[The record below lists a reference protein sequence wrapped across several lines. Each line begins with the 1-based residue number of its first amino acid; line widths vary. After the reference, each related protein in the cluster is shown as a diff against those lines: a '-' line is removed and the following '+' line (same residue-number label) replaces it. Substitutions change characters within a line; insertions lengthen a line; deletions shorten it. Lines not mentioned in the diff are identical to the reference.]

1 MTGLQLPAGPQ
12 GGQDPLAG
20 LGQRSSG
27 RLQVLIVIV
36 AGQDLDRVGQGR
48 AELGRVIGPDAAD
61 VGPSVGNCQ
70 WIASQTSKAS
80 AVGL

>member
-1 MTGLQLPAGPQ
+1 MLPEGPYRDSGYCTQERVRHLDHSYSSPQ

-36 AGQDLDRVGQGR
+36 GGQDLDRVGQGR
-48 AELGRVIGPDAAD
+48 A
-61 VGPSVGNCQ
+61 
-70 WIASQTSKAS
+70 
-80 AVGL
+80 